1 MARTCI
7 LRVAIDTPLRRLFD
21 YLPPHESSYG
31 AVVPGQRLLV
41 PFGKNRSCVGMLV
54 RISDTSTIATHKLKR
69 VLKVLDTHPLFEP
82 GHLDFLLW
90 ASRYYHHAAGEVIL
104 GNLPKSLRSGAPAV
118 RKNIFSWK
126 LTPAGEKADLSILD
140 KAPKQKAIV
149 KLLLDSRSAIPSG
162 VVMKQ
167 IGNSHAAIKVLK
179 SKGLIE
185 RQLQTAGHDAK
196 PPDKKIPGIM
206 LNKDQQR
213 AVTAIVS
220 VCNHYQPF
228 LLNGVTGSGKT
239 EVYIHSI
246 AAILKGG
253 RQALVLL
260 PEIGLTPQFIERIK
274 RQLGT
279 GIAVLHSA
287 LSDRE
292 RLQTWLMARDGDIK
306 VIIGTRSALWTP
318 FKNLGIIIIDEEHD
332 LSFKQQEGFRYSA
345 RDMAIAR
352 AQREDIPVVLGSA
365 TPALES
371 ILNVSRGRYREL
383 HLPERAGN
391 ASMPVIKIVDL
402 RNCRMDG
409 AISMP
414 LLEAIRDRLD
424 KKEQV
429 LLFLNRRGYAPVLMC
444 HDCGWVYKC
453 PRCDIQMTYHKH
465 KDKLCCHHCAHEEKR
480 RNNCPG
486 CDGSNIAEIGHG
498 TQRLT
503 ETLAGQF
510 PRARI
515 LRIDR
520 DSTRRKGAMQNMMEA
535 VQKGDVDI
543 LIGTQMLAKGHHFPG
558 VTLAGIIDADRGLY
572 SVDYRASERMGQIIM
587 QVSGRAG
594 RSDKPGTVLIQ
605 THHPEHPLLQTLAQ
619 HDYARYTSLLLKERR
634 DASLPPYSHQV
645 LLRAEATNMQGA
657 EKFLQSARARLP
669 STDENLEI
677 FGPLPA
683 PMEKRAGH
691 YRMQLLLQAQNRAH
705 LRDLLEGWI
714 TALEQFPEARK
725 VRWSIDVD
733 PQDLL

>member
-7 LRVAIDTPLRRLFD
+7 LRVAVDTPLRKLFD
-21 YLPPHESSYG
+21 YLPPHEFSYG
-31 AVVPGQRLLV
+31 AFVPGQRFLV
-41 PFGKNRSCVGMLV
+41 PFGKNRSCVGLLV
-54 RISDTSTIATHKLKR
+54 SIADTSMVATHKLKR
-69 VLKVLDTHPLFEP
+69 VLKLLDIDPLF
-82 GHLDFLLW
+82 GSDHLDFLLW
-90 ASRYYHHAAGEVIL
+90 ASRYYHHAIGEVIL
-104 GNLPKSLRSGAPAV
+104 GNLPKALRNGTPALI
-118 RKNIFSWK
+118 KNKFVWR
-126 LTPAGEKADLSILD
+126 LTPAGGKADLHKLD
-140 KAPKQKAIV
+140 TAPKQKAIV
-149 KLLLDSRSAIPSG
+149 ELLLSSRSSVTSG
-162 VVMKQ
+162 EIMKQ
-167 IGNSHAAIKVLK
+167 VGNNHAAVKILEN
-179 SKGLIE
+179 KGLIE
-185 RQLQTAGHDAK
+185 HLEQTAAYNSK
-196 PPDKKIPGIM
+196 TPYNKIPGEI
-206 LNKDQQR
+206 LNNDQKR
-213 AVTAIVS
+213 AVTAIIS
-220 VCNHYQPF
+220 ARNHYQPF

-246 AAILKGG
+246 AMILHEG

-260 PEIGLTPQFIERIK
+260 PEIGLTPQFIERIR
-274 RQLGT
+274 RQFGT

-287 LSDRE
+287 LSDKE
-292 RLQTWLMARDGDIK
+292 RLRAWLMARDGKIK
-306 VIIGTRSALWTP
+306 VIVGTRSALWTP

-332 LSFKQQEGFRYSA
+332 LSYKQQEGFRYSA

-365 TPALES
+365 TPSLES
-371 ILNVSRGRYREL
+371 ILNVSRNRYLEL

-391 ASMPVIKIVDL
+391 ASMPDIKIIDL

-409 AISMP
+409 AVSLP
-414 LLEAIRDRLD
+414 LLEAVRNRLE

-444 HDCGWVYKC
+444 HECGWVYKC

-465 KDKLCCHHCAHEEKR
+465 KGKLCCHHCAHEENR
-480 RNNCPG
+480 RHNCPG

-510 PRARI
+510 PGARI

-520 DSTRRKGAMQNMMEA
+520 DSTRRKDAMQNMMEHI
-535 VQKGDVDI
+535 QKGDVDI

-594 RSDKPGTVLIQ
+594 RSDKAGTVLIQ

-619 HDYARYTSLLLKERR
+619 HDYARYTSLLIKERR
-634 DASLPPYSHQV
+634 EAGLPPFSHQV
-645 LLRAEATNMQGA
+645 LLRAEAKNMPA
-657 EKFLQSARARLP
+657 TEKFLQSAHDCLP
-669 STDENLEI
+669 LTGKNLEI

-683 PMEKRAGH
+683 PMEKRAGY
-691 YRMQLLLQAQNRAH
+691 YRMQLLVQSQNRAR
-705 LRDLLEGWI
+705 LRGLLDEWI
-714 TALEQFPEARK
+714 PALEQLPEARK

>member
-7 LRVAIDTPLRRLFD
+7 LRVAVDTPLRRLFD

-31 AVVPGQRLLV
+31 AFVPGQRLLV

-54 RISDTSTIATHKLKR
+54 TISDRSTIATHKLKR
-69 VLKVLDTHPLFEP
+69 VLQVLDTDPLFEP
-82 GHLDFLLW
+82 AHLDFLLW
-90 ASRYYHHAAGEVIL
+90 ASRYYHHAPGEVIL

-118 RKNIFSWK
+118 RKNIYSWK
-126 LTPAGEKADLSILD
+126 LTPAGEKSDLHILD
-140 KAPKQKAIV
+140 TAPKQKAII
-149 KLLLDSRSAIPSG
+149 KLLFDSRSAIPSSE
-162 VVMKQ
+162 VLKQ
-167 IGNSHAAIKVLK
+167 FGNCHAAIKALEN
-179 SKGLIE
+179 KGLIA
-185 RQLQTAGHDAK
+185 RHIQTAGHYAK
-196 PPDKKIPGIM
+196 PPDKKIPGII
-206 LNKDQQR
+206 LNNDQKR

-220 VCNHYQPF
+220 SRNHYQPF

-239 EVYIHSI
+239 EVYIQCI
-246 AAILKGG
+246 ATILKEG

-260 PEIGLTPQFIERIK
+260 PEIGLTPQFIERI
-274 RQLGT
+274 RHQLGA

-292 RLQTWLMARDGDIK
+292 RLQAWLMARDGDIK

-332 LSFKQQEGFRYSA
+332 LSFKQQDGFRYSA

-371 ILNVSRGRYREL
+371 ILNVTRGRYLEL

-391 ASMPVIKIVDL
+391 ASMPDIHIIDL
-402 RNCRMDG
+402 RTRRMDG
-409 AISMP
+409 AVSS
-414 LLEAIRDRLD
+414 LLFEAIRDRLD

-444 HDCGWVYKC
+444 HDCGWIYKC

-465 KDKLCCHHCAHEEKR
+465 NGKLCCHHCAHQEKR

-486 CDGSNIAEIGHG
+486 CDGRNIAEIGHG

-510 PRARI
+510 PKARI

-520 DSTRRKGAMQNMMEA
+520 DSTRRKGSMQNMMEDIK
-535 VQKGDVDI
+535 KGKVDI

-558 VTLAGIIDADRGLY
+558 VTLVGIIDADRGLY
-572 SVDYRASERMGQIIM
+572 SVDYRASERMGQIVM

-594 RSDKPGTVLIQ
+594 RADKPGTVLIQ
-605 THHPEHPLLQTLAQ
+605 TYHPEHPLLQTLAQ
-619 HDYARYTSLLLKERR
+619 HNYARYTSLLIKERKE
-634 DASLPPYSHQV
+634 ASLPPFSHQV
-645 LLRAEATNMQGA
+645 LLRAEANNMLRA
-657 EKFLQSARARLP
+657 EKFLQTARNRLP
-669 STDENLEI
+669 SADGNLEI
-677 FGPLPA
+677 YGPLPA

-691 YRMQLLLQAQNRAH
+691 YRMQLLLQAQNRAR
-705 LRDLLEGWI
+705 LRNLLDAWI
-714 TALEQFPEARK
+714 TALEQLPEARR

-733 PQDLL
+733 PQDLF